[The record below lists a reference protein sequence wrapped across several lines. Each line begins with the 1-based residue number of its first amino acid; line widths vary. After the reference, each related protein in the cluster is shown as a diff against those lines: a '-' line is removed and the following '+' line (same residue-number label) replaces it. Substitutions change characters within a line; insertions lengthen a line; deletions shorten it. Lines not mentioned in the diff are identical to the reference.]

1 MARPQCDIP
10 LVFIHSIVSY
20 VIQINSFTLY
30 MECVPMEFFDAF
42 IHIMT
47 PTISSRE
54 YMDAL

>member
-1 MARPQCDIP
+1 MARPQCEIP

-20 VIQINSFTLY
+20 VMQINSLTLS

-47 PTISSRE
+47 PTISSRDE
-54 YMDAL
+54 WMP

>member
-1 MARPQCDIP
+1 
-10 LVFIHSIVSY
+10 
-20 VIQINSFTLY
+20 